1 MSTIQ
6 ETIHQMGKQARAA
19 AYKLAQLSSD
29 EKNTILRAMA
39 AAIRKAT
46 PELLVA
52 NAKDLEAGRAK
63 GLSNAMLDR
72 LMLDEKRIE
81 AMAAGIDQV
90 ATLPDP
96 VGEIM
101 DAWERPNGIRIS
113 QTRVPIGTIG
123 IIYESR
129 PNVTADAA
137 VLCFKTGN
145 ATILRGGS
153 EAIHSNVAIAA
164 ALAEAGAPE
173 HAIQL
178 IPFTDRE
185 SVAVLAGM
193 DKYLDLI
200 IPRGGKGLIE
210 TVVSLARMPV
220 IKHYDGIC
228 HLFADKE
235 ADLEMAVALTVNSKT
250 QKPGVCNALEILLVH
265 RDIAAEFLAANEASD
280 VQIVRHNSVVSDY
293 FDPARRRLFLRAE
306 NYDGKDL
313 AASRDH
319 VSTAYAKDDWAAGYD
334 VVLHNECYGAIKDE
348 ALIQR
353 IAKPHKEGGVPAV
366 FLHCSMHSYRTA
378 PNADLWR
385 EIVGTK
391 SMYHEAGAILTVKP
405 ADAQH
410 PVMRGFP
417 AEFVTT
423 EKDELYIVE
432 KFWDTAH
439 VLGQSYSE
447 KLKVENPV
455 IWVNENGKY
464 RSFATTLG
472 HPNSTMERPEYLD
485 LVARGLL
492 WACGKLDAEGK
503 PLPGYEA
510 PKR

>member
-29 EKNTILRAMA
+29 EKNAILRAMA
-39 AAIRKAT
+39 AAIRRRT
-46 PELLVA
+46 PELLAA
-52 NAKDLEAGRAK
+52 NVLDLAAGEAK

-72 LMLDEKRIE
+72 LKLDEKRIE
-81 AMAAGIDQV
+81 AMAAGIEQV

-96 VGEIM
+96 VGQIM
-101 DAWERPNGIRIS
+101 DAWDRPNGIRIS

-153 EAIHSNVAIAA
+153 EAIHSNVAIAS

-193 DKYLDLI
+193 DKWLDLI

-228 HLFADKE
+228 HLFADKD

-265 RDIAAEFLAANEASD
+265 RDIAADFLPKVAAALREKNVEIRGDESVLEILPDVIAATEEDWNTEFLELIIAVKIIDSLEAAVAHINEHGSHHTD
-280 VQIVRHNSVVSDY
+280 VIVTRDEPTAERFLNAVDSACVFHN
-293 FDPARRRLFLRAE
+293 
-306 NYDGKDL
+306 
-313 AASRDH
+313 
-319 VSTAYAKDDWAAGYD
+319 VSTRFADGGEFGFGAEIGISTDK
-334 VVLHNECYGAIKDE
+334 LH
-348 ALIQR
+348 
-353 IAKPHKEGGVPAV
+353 
-366 FLHCSMHSYRTA
+366 
-378 PNADLWR
+378 
-385 EIVGTK
+385 
-391 SMYHEAGAILTVKP
+391 
-405 ADAQH
+405 
-410 PVMRGFP
+410 
-417 AEFVTT
+417 
-423 EKDELYIVE
+423 
-432 KFWDTAH
+432 
-439 VLGQSYSE
+439 
-447 KLKVENPV
+447 
-455 IWVNENGKY
+455 
-464 RSFATTLG
+464 
-472 HPNSTMERPEYLD
+472 
-485 LVARGLL
+485 ARGPMGLREL
-492 WACGKLDAEGK
+492 TSYQYRVRGTGQVKG
-503 PLPGYEA
+503 
-510 PKR
+510 